1 MTSRDSADDRIA
13 VAAGIQVVSKN
24 ISRPSREH
32 ALLKKHHEQVVTGS
46 MNVTFPALV
55 KSFSSRKAH
64 HGLGK
69 STAHRGR
76 SKDQKIKAR
85 STELRL
91 PPIFCKHASVE
102 SSQRYAARE
111 RQWRTFYQDAK

>member
-1 MTSRDSADDRIA
+1 MTLRDSADDRIA
-13 VAAGIQVVSKN
+13 EAGIQVVSKN

-46 MNVTFPALV
+46 MNVTFPAVV

-64 HGLGK
+64 HGFGR

-76 SKDQKIKAR
+76 SKDQSK
-85 STELRL
+85 
-91 PPIFCKHASVE
+91 VN
-102 SSQRYAARE
+102 
-111 RQWRTFYQDAK
+111 RT